1 MWRLLSQLASN
12 LGYVVLIAF
21 TMSRSKIIQRAIQH
35 KIQTKKDI
43 LIVSI
48 LFSLLGMIG
57 TYLGINYNG
66 AIVNIRNVSIVAASI
81 TCGPIVGGIAGAIA
95 SLHRLCYGPLI
106 GTTIPCAIGTLLAGI
121 LPGLLYKKYDIKKE
135 YAYGIFSTIFV
146 ESISMFLIAIMV
158 ENGREIING
167 IYVPMVII
175 NSLGILLVMTIIK
188 SIFDEKE
195 RLEGEQARKT
205 LEITNK
211 TLPYFKEVTEES
223 LKKVCEIIRSSIDA
237 QIVILTDKEDILAY
251 SSQNSQLKLNNRKIV
266 SDYTKKVLKNGET
279 AILKKGEGIQLFS
292 CIEGKE
298 SKAAIITPLIYDS
311 QVIGTLKVYFN
322 KENHITEK
330 NKHLVIGLA
339 KLISY
344 QIQIGKIKK
353 YKEMAD
359 KAEIK
364 ALQTQINPH
373 FLFNSLH
380 TITSFVRINPD
391 RARELIVNLSD
402 YLRYNLEVN
411 GDMISLRKEI
421 EQVKAYVSI
430 VEARFGDKIK
440 AHYEI
445 SEEDMDIK
453 IPPLTIEPLIEN
465 AIKHGILKKRT
476 GENIWIRCDKYKN
489 GHIIVIEDDGCG
501 IDKNIIDKVY
511 NGQAEENRI
520 GLYNVHCRM
529 KLIYGRGLKIERLD
543 KGTRISFEI

>member
-1 MWRLLSQLASN
+1 MWQLLSQLASN
-12 LGYVVLIAF
+12 LGYVILIAF
-21 TMSRSKIIQRAIQH
+21 TMSKSKIIQKAIEYKEQE
-35 KIQTKKDI
+35 KKDI
-43 LIVSI
+43 IIVSI
-48 LFSLLGMIG
+48 VFALLGMIG

-81 TCGPIVGGIAGAIA
+81 TCEPIVGGIAGTVA
-95 SLHRLCYGPLI
+95 SLHRLYYGPLI
-106 GTTIPCAIGTLLAGI
+106 GTTIPCAIGTLLAGV
-121 LPGLLYKKYDIKKE
+121 LPGLLYKKYQIKNE

-146 ESISMFLIAIMV
+146 ETISMILIALMI
-158 ENGREIING
+158 EDGRSIIST

-175 NSLGILLVMTIIK
+175 NSLGILMVMTIIK
-188 SIFDEKE
+188 SIFQEKE
-195 RLEGEQARKT
+195 RLEGEQARIT

-211 TLPYFKEVTEES
+211 TLPYFKEVTNES
-223 LKKVCEIIRSSIDA
+223 LKKVCEIIRFSIDA
-237 QIVILTDKEDILAY
+237 QIVILTDKEEILAY
-251 SSQNSQLKLNNRKIV
+251 SSQNTKLKLNNRKIV
-266 SDYTKKVLKNGET
+266 SNYTKRVLKTGET
-279 AILKKGEGIQLFS
+279 EILKNEEGTELFS

-298 SKAAIITPLIYDS
+298 SKGAIITPLVFDN

-322 KENHITEK
+322 KENGITEK
-330 NKHLVIGLA
+330 NKHLIIGLA
-339 KLISY
+339 NLISY

-380 TITSFVRINPD
+380 TITSFVRINPE

-411 GDMISLRKEI
+411 GDFISLKKEL

-430 VEARFGDKIK
+430 AEARFGDRIK

-445 SEEDMDIK
+445 DEFYMNLK

-465 AIKHGILKKRT
+465 AIKHGILEKRT
-476 GENIWIRCDKYKN
+476 GGDIWIRCEKYKDR
-489 GHIIVIEDDGCG
+489 HRIVIEDDGCG
-501 IDKNIIDKVY
+501 IDSSIIDKIY
-511 NGQAEENRI
+511 NGQVDENKI

-529 KLIYGRGLKIERLD
+529 KLIYGKGLKIERLQ